1 VGSDVSRA
9 SGAGAG
15 VVLALT
21 LTLGC
26 RGNEPPKEQATTAQA
41 APSASG
47 SPRRDT
53 EAPVTAAGESFYF
66 HRWSFE
72 TARSTFRI
80 ADLSMRGSLTEALGA
95 RGHLAVNGGFFDPD
109 GRGLGLTVSE
119 GKTLARFS
127 PTMSG
132 GVFFVENG
140 VAKIVATEEW
150 APERHVDMA
159 VQCRPRLVVQGKV
172 NIRSDDGQRAERTA
186 LCVRDEG
193 GTVDVVVAEPTPGTR
208 GPSLFALG
216 RYLAD
221 EQHCDDALNLDG
233 GPSTGVAYR
242 GGDVAAT
249 PRVMPPRGP
258 LRYAILVE

>member
-1 VGSDVSRA
+1 
-9 SGAGAG
+9 
-15 VVLALT
+15 
-21 LTLGC
+21 
-26 RGNEPPKEQATTAQA
+26 
-41 APSASG
+41 
-47 SPRRDT
+47 
-53 EAPVTAAGESFYF
+53 
-66 HRWSFE
+66 
-72 TARSTFRI
+72 
-80 ADLSMRGSLTEALGA
+80 MRGSLTEALGA
-95 RGHLAVNGGFFDPD
+95 KAHLAVNGGFFDPD
-109 GRGLGLTVSE
+109 GRGIGLTVSE

-150 APERHVDMA
+150 APEHHVDLA

-186 LCVRDEG
+186 LCVRDQG
-193 GTVDVVVAEPTPGTR
+193 ATVDVIVAEPTPGTR

-242 GGDVAAT
+242 SGDVATT
-249 PRVMPPRGP
+249 PQVMPPRGP
-258 LRYAILVE
+258 LRYAVIVE